1 MSLLAL
7 IPARGGSK
15 GIPRKN
21 IRELCGKPLIAW
33 SIEAAQKA
41 SSVDQIVVSTDDE
54 EIADIAR
61 SYGAEVPFLRPAEL
75 ARDDTPGIAV
85 VHHALKQFPA
95 VKQILLLQPT
105 SPLRS
110 AEDIDGIV
118 NMFRKQQNPSAI
130 SICESPKHPNWMLS
144 CGEDGKLSP
153 FMDAPIATRRQDLPK
168 VYVVNG
174 ALYLAKTEWL
184 RQACSFLSPETIGYL
199 MPPELSFDIDTLLD
213 WDWVE
218 FLMKKEY
225 EQVPPSYP

>member
-1 MSLLAL
+1 MAMSIFAL

-21 IRELCGKPLIAW
+21 IKELCGKPLIAW

-41 SSVDQIVVSTDDE
+41 SSVDQIVVSTDNE

-75 ARDDTPGIAV
+75 AQDDTPGIAT
-85 VHHALKQFPA
+85 VHHALEQFTA
-95 VKQILLLQPT
+95 VKQLLLLQPT

-118 NMFRKQQNPSAI
+118 KMFQKHKNQSAV
-130 SICESPKHPNWMLS
+130 SICESPKHPNWMLNF
-144 CGEDGKLSP
+144 GEDGTLSR

-168 VYVVNG
+168 IYVANG
-174 ALYLAKTEWL
+174 ALYLANSEWL
-184 RQACSFLSPETIGYL
+184 RHACNFVSPETIGYL
-199 MPPELSFDIDTLLD
+199 MPPERSADIDTPLD
-213 WDWVE
+213 WEWIE
-218 FLMKKEY
+218 FLMKKK
-225 EQVPPSYP
+225 V

>member
-75 ARDDTPGIAV
+75 ARDDTPGIAT
-85 VHHALKQFPA
+85 VHHALEQFPA

-118 NMFRKQQNPSAI
+118 NMFQKQQNPSEI
-130 SICESPKHPNWMLS
+130 SICESQKHPNWMFS
-144 CGEDGKLSP
+144 YGEDGTLSP
-153 FMDAPIATRRQDLPK
+153 FMDTPIATRRQDLPK

-184 RQACSFLSPETIGYL
+184 RQACSFLSPETIGYV
-199 MPPELSFDIDTLLD
+199 MPQERSADIDTPSD
-213 WDWVE
+213 WEWIE
-218 FLMKKEY
+218 FLMKKKA
-225 EQVPPSYP
+225 